1 MPYSL
6 FSRTRALVFLTCGE
20 TEATSLSA
28 SPPPCPSTPHQSL
41 GSHRL
46 PSDSAPRL
54 SPGLLLMYLLPLTG
68 IYFLLSHCLFP
79 PTTPSPKTHPRTCPP
94 SSHLLV
100 AVGVQM
106 RLEFLQRT
114 FWAATWQVGVMRQV
128 RARGLSD
135 SSAVRRAPLR
145 GSLGSLAP
153 SGGHTASHPTSWIPF
168 FSACLSSPV
177 PLLMASPLLL
187 AFLTRGVLSAQT
199 QEQAGHSIPTCPA
212 PLG

>member
-1 MPYSL
+1 
-6 FSRTRALVFLTCGE
+6 
-20 TEATSLSA
+20 
-28 SPPPCPSTPHQSL
+28 
-41 GSHRL
+41 
-46 PSDSAPRL
+46 
-54 SPGLLLMYLLPLTG
+54 MYLLSLTG

-94 SSHLLV
+94 SSHLLA

-135 SSAVRRAPLR
+135 SSAVRAPLR

-168 FSACLSSPV
+168 FSACLSSPCLCLW
-177 PLLMASPLLL
+177 PHLCSWPSSPGAFSLLRPRSRQDTVFPPALPHW
-187 AFLTRGVLSAQT
+187 AERG
-199 QEQAGHSIPTCPA
+199 ERA
-212 PLG
+212 PPSL